1 MNETLGKEYKL
12 CSKKIITAIF
22 ENKQRV
28 KQFPLVAM
36 FQITELPSNTP
47 FQIVF
52 SAPKRTFRKAHDRNR
67 IKRLCKETVRKNK
80 FILEEYLNQAQLQLA
95 LFLVYSHSEELSYE
109 LLYKKN
115 KQLFEQIVVELKKHH
130 SSLITNTHE
139 TSH

>member
-36 FQITELPSNTP
+36 FQITELPTNTA

-80 FILEEYLNQAQLQLA
+80 SILEEYLNQVQQQLA
-95 LFLVYSHSEELSYE
+95 LFLVYSHSEELPYE
-109 LLYKKN
+109 VLFKKN
-115 KQLFEQIVVELKKHH
+115 KQLFEQIVVELQKHH
-130 SSLITNTHE
+130 TSLITNTHE
-139 TSH
+139 TSL

>member
-12 CSKKIITAIF
+12 CSKKIITSIF

-36 FQITELPSNTP
+36 FQITTLPSNAP

-52 SAPKRTFRKAHDRNR
+52 SAPKKTFRKAHDRNR

-80 FILEEYLNQAQLQLA
+80 FILENYLNQVQQQLA
-95 LFLVYSHSEELSYE
+95 LFLVYSHSDELPYE
-109 LLYKKN
+109 VLFKKN
-115 KQLFEQIVVELKKHH
+115 KQLFEQIVVELKKQQTT
-130 SSLITNTHE
+130 LITSTHE
-139 TSH
+139 ANH

>member
-22 ENKQRV
+22 ENKLRV

-36 FQITELPSNTP
+36 FQITDLPSNTP

-80 FILEEYLNQAQLQLA
+80 FILEEYLNQEQLQLA

-109 LLYKKN
+109 VLYKKN

-139 TSH
+139 ASH

>member
-1 MNETLGKEYKL
+1 
-12 CSKKIITAIF
+12 
-22 ENKQRV
+22 
-28 KQFPLVAM
+28 M

-80 FILEEYLNQAQLQLA
+80 SILEEYLNQVQMQLA
-95 LFLVYSHSEELSYE
+95 LFFVYSHSEELPYE
-109 LLYKKN
+109 VLFKKN

-130 SSLITNTHE
+130 SSLIINTHE
-139 TSH
+139 TSL

>member
-12 CSKKIITAIF
+12 CSKKIIAAIF

-36 FQITELPSNTP
+36 FQITELPSSTP

-80 FILEEYLNQAQLQLA
+80 SILEEYLNQVQQQLA
-95 LFLVYSHSEELSYE
+95 LFLVYSHSEELPYE
-109 LLYKKN
+109 VLFKKN
-115 KQLFEQIVVELKKHH
+115 KQLFEQIIVELKKHK
-130 SSLITNTHE
+130 SSLIINTHE
-139 TSH
+139 TSL